1 MDRKKMDVR
10 VVKYL
15 LLATLLI
22 LVIRYFDVLLG
33 GAGNLWSIAVP
44 LTMGCVVAYVLNIVM
59 RALEKLYFPGS
70 KNKFVKKSK
79 RPVCIVL
86 SLVLIA
92 AVIFLVFRLVIPE
105 LIKAFGIIGAGIPVL
120 YEQATDWLAEN
131 GEIFPGI
138 AKEIESLQI
147 DWHGLGESVANHLK
161 NGLGGFL
168 NSTVTIVSSVVSGVV
183 NFVIALIFAIYILSS
198 KEKLADQVKRIV
210 RAYVKPEWIRRGKRI
225 VITADQTFSSFIIGQ
240 MTEAVILGSLCTLGM
255 LIFGFPYAPMIG
267 AFIGATALI
276 PIVGAY
282 LGAAVGVIMIM
293 TQDPL
298 KAVLFVVFIVV
309 LQQLEGNLI
318 YPKVVGS
325 SIGLP
330 GMWVLAAVTVGGGL
344 MGILGML
351 LGVPTAATVYKL
363 LAYDVNERNARR
375 AEDRRRPGPGGSQ
388 NRPGGG
394 PKPKGGNGPKAGAG
408 EGVKPGGGNG
418 PKPGAE
424 RADRAAKPEQSSGP
438 KSAPAERDR
447 NFRKRRHGVSTE
459 KAVER
464 NGINEE

>member
-1 MDRKKMDVR
+1 MDKKKRDLR

-44 LTMGCVVAYVLNIVM
+44 LTMGCVIAYVLNIIM
-59 RALEKLYFPGS
+59 RVLEKLYFPGS
-70 KNKFVKKSK
+70 RNKFVNRSR

-105 LIKAFGIIGAGIPVL
+105 LVKAIGIIGAGIPVL
-120 YEQATDWLAEN
+120 FEQATDWLASNAEV
-131 GEIFPGI
+131 FPGI
-138 AKEIESLQI
+138 AEEIQNLKI
-147 DWHGLGESVANHLK
+147 DWNSLGDNVLNYLK
-161 NGLGGFL
+161 AGLGGFV
-168 NSTVTIVSSVVSGVV
+168 NSTVTIVTSVVGGVV

-198 KEKLADQVKRIV
+198 KEKLADQAKRIV
-210 RAYVKPEWIRRGKRI
+210 RAYVKPEWIRRGRRI
-225 VITADQTFSSFIIGQ
+225 LVTADETFSSFIIGQ
-240 MTEAVILGSLCTLGM
+240 VTEAVILGSLCTLGM
-255 LIFGFPYAPMIG
+255 LIFRFPYAPMIG

-298 KAVLFVVFIVV
+298 KAVLFVLFIVV

-344 MGILGML
+344 MGIPGML
-351 LGVPTAATVYKL
+351 LGVPAAATVYKL
-363 LAYDVNERNARR
+363 LALNVNERNARR
-375 AEDRRRPGPGGSQ
+375 AQSFDGAKKGKPYGGRSQRPEKDRGGKNARQDSEKSVRPDGEKGE
-388 NRPGGG
+388 
-394 PKPKGGNGPKAGAG
+394 KPYRKREPQDGAG
-408 EGVKPGGGNG
+408 KTADNT
-418 PKPGAE
+418 AE
-424 RADRAAKPEQSSGP
+424 IK
-438 KSAPAERDR
+438 
-447 NFRKRRHGVSTE
+447 
-459 KAVER
+459 
-464 NGINEE
+464 

>member
-1 MDRKKMDVR
+1 MDKKKMDLR

-44 LTMGCVVAYVLNIVM
+44 LTMGCVIAYVLNIIM
-59 RALEKLYFPGS
+59 RVLEKLYFPGS
-70 KNKFVKKSK
+70 RNKFVNRSR

-105 LIKAFGIIGAGIPVL
+105 LVKAIGIIGAGIPVL
-120 YEQATDWLAEN
+120 FEQATDWLASNAEV
-131 GEIFPGI
+131 FPGI
-138 AKEIESLQI
+138 AEEIQNLKI
-147 DWHGLGESVANHLK
+147 DWNSLGDNVLNYLK
-161 NGLGGFL
+161 AGLGGFV
-168 NSTVTIVSSVVSGVV
+168 NSTVTIVTSVVGGVV

-198 KEKLADQVKRIV
+198 KEKLADQAKRIV
-210 RAYVKPEWIRRGKRI
+210 RAYVKPEWIRRGRRI
-225 VITADQTFSSFIIGQ
+225 LVTADETFSSFIIGQ
-240 MTEAVILGSLCTLGM
+240 VTEAVILGSLCTLGM
-255 LIFGFPYAPMIG
+255 LIFRFPYAPMIG

-298 KAVLFVVFIVV
+298 KAVLFVLFIVV

-344 MGILGML
+344 MGIPGML
-351 LGVPTAATVYKL
+351 LGVPAAATVYKL
-363 LAYDVNERNARR
+363 LALNVNERNARR
-375 AEDRRRPGPGGSQ
+375 AQSFDGAKKGKPYGGRSQRPEKDRGGKNARQDSEKSGRPDGEKGE
-388 NRPGGG
+388 
-394 PKPKGGNGPKAGAG
+394 KPYRKREPQDGAG
-408 EGVKPGGGNG
+408 KTGDNT
-418 PKPGAE
+418 AE
-424 RADRAAKPEQSSGP
+424 IK
-438 KSAPAERDR
+438 
-447 NFRKRRHGVSTE
+447 
-459 KAVER
+459 
-464 NGINEE
+464 

>member
-1 MDRKKMDVR
+1 MDKKKMDLR

-44 LTMGCVVAYVLNIVM
+44 LTMGCVIAYVLNIIM
-59 RALEKLYFPGS
+59 RVLEKLYFPGS
-70 KNKFVKKSK
+70 RNKFVNRSR

-105 LIKAFGIIGAGIPVL
+105 LVKAIGIIGAGIPVL
-120 YEQATDWLAEN
+120 FEQATDWLASNAEV
-131 GEIFPGI
+131 FPGI
-138 AKEIESLQI
+138 AEEIQNLKI
-147 DWHGLGESVANHLK
+147 DWNSLGDNVLNYLK
-161 NGLGGFL
+161 AGLGGFV
-168 NSTVTIVSSVVSGVV
+168 NSTVTIVTSVVGGVV

-198 KEKLADQVKRIV
+198 KKKLADQAKRIV
-210 RAYVKPEWIRRGKRI
+210 RAYVKPEWIRRGRRI
-225 VITADQTFSSFIIGQ
+225 LVTADETFSSFIIGQ
-240 MTEAVILGSLCTLGM
+240 VTEAVILGSLCTLGM
-255 LIFGFPYAPMIG
+255 LIFRFPYAPMIG

-298 KAVLFVVFIVV
+298 KAVLFVLFIVV

-344 MGILGML
+344 MGIPGML
-351 LGVPTAATVYKL
+351 LGVPAAATVYKL
-363 LAYDVNERNARR
+363 LALNVNERNARR
-375 AEDRRRPGPGGSQ
+375 AQSFDGAKKGKPYGGRSQRPEKDRGGKNARQDSEKSVRPDGEKGE
-388 NRPGGG
+388 
-394 PKPKGGNGPKAGAG
+394 KPYRKREPQDGAG
-408 EGVKPGGGNG
+408 KTADNT
-418 PKPGAE
+418 AE
-424 RADRAAKPEQSSGP
+424 IK
-438 KSAPAERDR
+438 
-447 NFRKRRHGVSTE
+447 
-459 KAVER
+459 
-464 NGINEE
+464 

>member
-1 MDRKKMDVR
+1 MDKKKMDLR

-44 LTMGCVVAYVLNIVM
+44 LTMGCVIAYVLNIIM
-59 RALEKLYFPGS
+59 RVLEKLYFPGS
-70 KNKFVKKSK
+70 RNKFVNRSR

-105 LIKAFGIIGAGIPVL
+105 LVKAIGIIGAGIPVL
-120 YEQATDWLAEN
+120 FEQATDWLASNAEV
-131 GEIFPGI
+131 FPGI
-138 AKEIESLQI
+138 AEEIQNLKI
-147 DWHGLGESVANHLK
+147 DWNSLGDNVLNYLK
-161 NGLGGFL
+161 AGLGGFV
-168 NSTVTIVSSVVSGVV
+168 NSTVTIVTSVVGGVV

-198 KEKLADQVKRIV
+198 KEKLADQAKRIV
-210 RAYVKPEWIRRGKRI
+210 RACVKPEWIRRGRRI
-225 VITADQTFSSFIIGQ
+225 LVTADETFSSFIIGQ
-240 MTEAVILGSLCTLGM
+240 VTEAVILGSLCTLGM
-255 LIFGFPYAPMIG
+255 LIFRFPYAPMIG

-298 KAVLFVVFIVV
+298 KAVLFVLFIVV

-344 MGILGML
+344 MGIPGML
-351 LGVPTAATVYKL
+351 LGVPAAATVYKL
-363 LAYDVNERNARR
+363 LALNVNERNARR
-375 AEDRRRPGPGGSQ
+375 AQSFDGAKKGKPYGGRSQRPEKDRGGKNARQDSEKSVRPDGEKGE
-388 NRPGGG
+388 
-394 PKPKGGNGPKAGAG
+394 KPYRKREPQDGAG
-408 EGVKPGGGNG
+408 KTADNT
-418 PKPGAE
+418 AE
-424 RADRAAKPEQSSGP
+424 IK
-438 KSAPAERDR
+438 
-447 NFRKRRHGVSTE
+447 
-459 KAVER
+459 
-464 NGINEE
+464 

>member
-1 MDRKKMDVR
+1 MDKKKMDPR

-44 LTMGCVVAYVLNIVM
+44 LTMGCVIAYVLNIIM
-59 RALEKLYFPGS
+59 RVLERFYFPKS
-70 KNKFVKKSK
+70 QNKFVNKSR

-86 SLVLIA
+86 SMVLIA

-105 LIKAFGIIGAGIPVL
+105 LVKAIGIIGAGIPVL
-120 YEQATDWLAEN
+120 FEQGTAWLAEN
-131 GEIFPGI
+131 AETFPGI
-138 AKEIESLQI
+138 AEELRDLKI
-147 DWHGLGESVANHLK
+147 DWNSLGDNVLNYLK
-161 NGLGGFL
+161 AGLGGFL
-168 NSTVTIVSSVVSGVV
+168 NSTVTIVTSVVSGVV

-198 KEKLADQVKRIV
+198 KEKLADQAKRIV
-210 RAYVKPEWIRRGKRI
+210 RAYVKPEWIRRARRI
-225 VITADQTFSSFIIGQ
+225 LVTADQTFSSFIIGQ
-240 MTEAVILGSLCTLGM
+240 VTEAVILGTLCTVGM
-255 LIFGFPYAPMIG
+255 LIFRFPYAPMIG

-330 GMWVLAAVTVGGGL
+330 GIWVLAAVTVGGGL
-344 MGILGML
+344 MGISGML

-363 LAYDVNERNARR
+363 LAMNVNERNARR
-375 AEDRRRPGPGGSQ
+375 RQNYDGTKKGKPYRRNKPQDSAGKTAEI
-388 NRPGGG
+388 
-394 PKPKGGNGPKAGAG
+394 K
-408 EGVKPGGGNG
+408 
-418 PKPGAE
+418 
-424 RADRAAKPEQSSGP
+424 
-438 KSAPAERDR
+438 
-447 NFRKRRHGVSTE
+447 
-459 KAVER
+459 
-464 NGINEE
+464 